1 MIYLYIG
8 CSHKTSCS
16 SKKIARLVWVLA
28 SFDKFNE
35 KCRFYSTRKQ
45 WNLKLKGKY
54 ILRRKATQLL
64 LSNMTAMTESCTTV
78 RDLWWWCTWR
88 RVKRIRRRWNESCRW
103 CRAVAGTAAN
113 LQKCLHTYMNSIH
126 LQSIESNGRVIVK
139 DWNVIRMMTM
149 VMAYVALARIAQM
162 PGASSTSSTPGPSST
177 IRWSATHTRAPE

>member
-1 MIYLYIG
+1 M
-8 CSHKTSCS
+8 HKTWTTTSKWS
-16 SKKIARLVWVLA
+16 SDLCRYNHCHNA
-28 SFDKFNE
+28 SWHPYPNSHI
-35 KCRFYSTRKQ
+35 CAHCCY
-45 WNLKLKGKY
+45 LMKLKGKY
-54 ILRRKATQLL
+54 ILRTKATQLL

-78 RDLWWWCTWR
+78 RDLWWWCTRR
-88 RVKRIRRRWNESCRW
+88 RVKRIRRRWNESSRW
-103 CRAVAGTAAN
+103 CCAVAGTAAN

-162 PGASSTSSTPGPSST
+162 PGASSTSSTPRPSST